1 VVVVV
6 GDCSMSN
13 AFCLFSDKARGPL
26 LPRRVFLSLGCICYS
41 INIAHKLLMASNCRA
56 DDSPIIRESDD
67 VPTSVFVVIIFRFTA
82 QMVKLHAI
90 TFIQQIRFQMKEN
103 SNRTLTIFRKDA
115 ESHQKDGEE
124 KEKEEEKEEEKEKE
138 KEKEEEKAAG
148 AGNAVTA
155 TTHQAKSAPD
165 TPR

>member
-1 VVVVV
+1 MCFIPRSQRYPRSKVITEQKVRRLLTISGNTSFMQYSMAKRVGKPVQQYLPVGVV
-6 GDCSMSN
+6 
-13 AFCLFSDKARGPL
+13 
-26 LPRRVFLSLGCICYS
+26 
-41 INIAHKLLMASNCRA
+41 HRA
-56 DDSPIIRESDD
+56 
-67 VPTSVFVVIIFRFTA
+67 RFTA

-124 KEKEEEKEEEKEKE
+124 KEKQEEKEEEKEKE